1 MAEEILNDRIHDRHI
16 ETEMRESYL
25 DYAMSVI
32 VSRALP
38 DVRDGLKPVHRRIL
52 YAMDELGLRP
62 NRAYKKCAR
71 IVGDVLGRYH
81 PHGDAPVYDALVRL
95 AQDFSMRYPLVD
107 GQGNFGSVDNDP
119 PAAMRYTEARLAG
132 IAEEML
138 ADIDKDT
145 VNFGTN
151 FDDSLR
157 EPLVLPAR
165 IPNLLINGSAGIAV
179 GMATNIPPHNLT
191 EVLEAVAHLI
201 DHPEATVEEL
211 GGLVRG
217 PDFPTGG
224 TILGREGIRSAYA
237 TGKGR
242 VVVQAKAHI
251 EEQTRANRFQ
261 IVVTELP
268 YQVNKAALVERVA
281 DLVRDKKIDGI
292 SDLRD
297 ESDRQGMRIVF
308 ELKREAQPRSVL
320 NQLYKHTSMQ
330 QSFFVNMLAL
340 VDGQPRVLGLK
351 LMLQYFIDF
360 RRIIIRRRSEFDLRK
375 AQERAHILEGLKIA
389 LDNLDAVIALIRGSE
404 SVEAARQGLM
414 TTFELSELQANA
426 ILDMQLRRLA
436 RLEREKLEEELAELL
451 KTIAYFEDLLANSY
465 KIDGLIK
472 EESLELKKKYGNPRR
487 SQINAEEA
495 LELTDADLIPHQEVV
510 VTLSRRGYIKRVPAD
525 TYRRQQR
532 GGVGIQAA
540 SFRDQDAPYRLL
552 VADTHDDLLIF
563 TDKGKVYQVRCWDLP
578 DASRQARGIPLL
590 HVVNLTQDESVTEIV
605 RVENFDHFDFLI
617 VATKMGEVKKTPMRE
632 FAAVRSNGLIAM
644 NLEEGDALVA
654 AKAALANDE
663 VILVTAGAQSAR
675 FKVSLLRSASRQ
687 SGGVRGIKLDDGD
700 EMVAMDVVVGDA
712 DLLVISAYGFG
723 KRTPLS
729 QWTSKGRGI
738 GGVSAMKLSERNGP
752 IVAARVVLPKQDLMV
767 ISTSGDILRTTV
779 DSVARIG
786 RITHGVTIKRV
797 EQSDPIVA
805 VATFN
810 GSQGAAAAQMGLP
823 IDVEPNPD
831 AIPGEQRLD
840 GEGDDDGAEDDGED

>member
-1 MAEEILNDRIHDRHI
+1 MAEGTAADRIHDRGI
-16 ETEMRESYL
+16 VQEMQESYL

-62 NRAYKKCAR
+62 NRPYKKCAR

-95 AQDFSMRYPLVD
+95 AQDFSLRYPLVD

-119 PAAMRYTEARLAG
+119 PAAMRYTEARLAP

-145 VNFGTN
+145 VAFGTN

-165 IPNLLINGSAGIAV
+165 IPNLLVNGSSGIAV

-191 EVLEAVAHLI
+191 EICDAITYLL

-211 GGLVRG
+211 GNLVRG

-224 TILGREGIRSAYA
+224 IIRGREGIRHAYG

-242 VVVQAKAHI
+242 VVVQAKTFV
-251 EEQTRANRFQ
+251 EEQTRAGRFSI
-261 IVVTELP
+261 IVSELP

-281 DLVRDKKIDGI
+281 ELVRDKKIEGI

-297 ESDRQGMRIVF
+297 ESDRDGMRVVF

-320 NQLYKHTSMQ
+320 NQLFKHTSMQ
-330 QSFFVNMLAL
+330 QTFFVNMLAL

-351 LMLQYFIDF
+351 PMLQHFIDF
-360 RRIIIRRRSEFDLRK
+360 RREIIRRRSEFDLRK
-375 AQERAHILEGLKIA
+375 ARERSHILEGLKVA
-389 LDNLDAVIALIRGSE
+389 LDNLDRVIILIRGSE

-414 TTFELSELQANA
+414 ATFSLSEVQSNA

-436 RLEREKLEEELAELL
+436 RLEREKLEEELAEVL
-451 KTIAYFEDLLANSY
+451 KFIAEMEDLLANPL

-472 EESLELKKKYGNPRR
+472 DESIDLKKKYGGVRR
-487 SQINAEEA
+487 TQISADEA
-495 LELTDADLIPHQEVV
+495 TELTDADLIPHQEVV
-510 VTLSRRGYIKRVPAD
+510 VTLSRRGYIKRVAAD

-532 GGVGIQAA
+532 GGVGIQATN
-540 SFRDQDAPYRLL
+540 FRDQDAPYRLL
-552 VADTHDDLLIF
+552 VADTHDDLLVF
-563 TDKGKVYQVRCWDLP
+563 TDKGKVYQIKCWDLP
-578 DASRQARGIPLL
+578 DATRQARGVPLV
-590 HVVNLTQDESVTEIV
+590 HVVNLAQDETVTEMLH
-605 RVENFDHFDFLI
+605 VENFDQADFMV
-617 VATKMGEVKKTPMRE
+617 VATRKGEIKKTPLRE

-644 NLEEGDALVA
+644 NLEVEDALVA
-654 AKAALANDE
+654 AKAAKANDD
-663 VILVTAGAQSAR
+663 VILVTAKAMSAR
-675 FKVSLLRSASRQ
+675 FPISLLRAASRT
-687 SGGVRGIKLDDGD
+687 SGGVRGMKLDAGD
-700 EMVAMDVVVGDA
+700 ELVALDVVVEGA
-712 DLLVISAYGFG
+712 ELLVVSANGMG

-729 QWTSKGRGI
+729 DWTAHGRGVQ
-738 GGVSAMKLSERNGP
+738 GVTAMKVNDKVGP
-752 IVAARVVLPKQDLMV
+752 IVAARVVLPRQDLMV
-767 ISTSGDILRTTV
+767 ISKSGDILRTTV

-786 RITHGVTIKRV
+786 RITQGVIVKRV
-797 EQSDPIVA
+797 TDDPIVA
-805 VATFN
+805 VTTFSGSPSAT
-810 GSQGAAAAQMGLP
+810 QMELGMEIHP
-823 IDVEPNPD
+823 AD
-831 AIPGEQRLD
+831 IPGD
-840 GEGDDDGAEDDGED
+840 AGDDAEPEA

>member
-1 MAEEILNDRIHDRHI
+1 
-16 ETEMRESYL
+16 
-25 DYAMSVI
+25 
-32 VSRALP
+32 
-38 DVRDGLKPVHRRIL
+38 
-52 YAMDELGLRP
+52 
-62 NRAYKKCAR
+62 
-71 IVGDVLGRYH
+71 
-81 PHGDAPVYDALVRL
+81 
-95 AQDFSMRYPLVD
+95 
-107 GQGNFGSVDNDP
+107 
-119 PAAMRYTEARLAG
+119 
-132 IAEEML
+132 
-138 ADIDKDT
+138 
-145 VNFGTN
+145 
-151 FDDSLR
+151 
-157 EPLVLPAR
+157 
-165 IPNLLINGSAGIAV
+165 
-179 GMATNIPPHNLT
+179 
-191 EVLEAVAHLI
+191 
-201 DHPEATVEEL
+201 
-211 GGLVRG
+211 
-217 PDFPTGG
+217 
-224 TILGREGIRSAYA
+224 
-237 TGKGR
+237 
-242 VVVQAKAHI
+242 
-251 EEQTRANRFQ
+251 
-261 IVVTELP
+261 VTELP

-281 DLVRDKKIDGI
+281 DLVRDKKIEGI

-308 ELKREAQPRSVL
+308 ELRREAQPRSVL
-320 NQLYKHTSMQ
+320 NQLYKHTAMQ

-360 RRIIIRRRSEFDLRK
+360 RRVIIRRRSEFDLRK
-375 AQERAHILEGLKIA
+375 AQERAHILGGLKIA

-404 SVEAARQGLM
+404 SVEAARIGLM
-414 TTFELSELQANA
+414 TTFDLTEVQANA

-451 KTIAYFEDLLANSY
+451 KTIAYFEDLLANPY

-472 EESLELKKKYGNPRR
+472 EESAELKKKYGNPRR
-487 SQINAEEA
+487 TQITAEEA
-495 LELTDADLIPHQEVV
+495 TELTDADLIPHQEVV

-578 DASRQARGIPLL
+578 DASRQSRGIPLL
-590 HVVNLTQDESVTEIV
+590 HVVNLTQNESVTEIV
-605 RVENFDHFDFLI
+605 RVENFDKFDFLV

-654 AKAALANDE
+654 AKAALASDE

-712 DLLVISAYGFG
+712 DLLVVSAFGFG

-729 QWTSKGRGI
+729 QWTAKGRGI

-767 ISTSGDILRTTV
+767 ISKSGDILRTTV

-786 RITHGVTIKRV
+786 RITQGVTIKRV

-805 VATFN
+805 VTTFN
-810 GSQGAAAAQMGLP
+810 GAQGGAAAQMGLP
-823 IDVEPNPD
+823 IEVEPNPD
-831 AIPGEQRLD
+831 ALPDDQVLDAGEVD
-840 GEGDDDGAEDDGED
+840 GEGTDVSED